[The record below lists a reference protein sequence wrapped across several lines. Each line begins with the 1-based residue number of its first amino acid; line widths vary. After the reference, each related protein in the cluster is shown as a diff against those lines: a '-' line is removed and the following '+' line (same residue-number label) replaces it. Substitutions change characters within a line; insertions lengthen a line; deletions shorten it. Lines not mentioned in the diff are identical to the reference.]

1 MPDKS
6 GQLLVGQMEGTSMSP
21 NHSRRMSLLEA
32 ILMVGSAAVGL
43 GLFEL
48 SHRTLFKGLIWIA
61 DRGFPNIQSWSTLEA
76 LVTCSDITVFLLP
89 VIIPWTFLL
98 ILLRMRSPRPS
109 WRRIWR
115 QPGMAAC
122 LVAVFAWLWT
132 AVALLLAMNVEHVA
146 RARRVITPADW
157 AQKYL
162 SDEVFMYVGL
172 AVAAVWVVQYSSGRW
187 RRSADW
193 IDMMGRVMGALWI
206 AIGLVWTLREYIE
219 FV

>member
-1 MPDKS
+1 MT
-6 GQLLVGQMEGTSMSP
+6 LLDA
-21 NHSRRMSLLEA
+21 MSL
-32 ILMVGSAAVGL
+32 VGSAAVGL

-132 AVALLLAMNVEHVA
+132 AVALLLAMNVEHMA

-193 IDMMGRVMGALWI
+193 IDMMGRVVGALWI

>member
-1 MPDKS
+1 MPAKS
-6 GQLLVGQMEGTSMSP
+6 GQSLVGQMEGTSMSP
-21 NHSRRMSLLEA
+21 NRSRRMSLLEA
-32 ILMVGSAAVGL
+32 ILMVGSAAVGF

-61 DRGFPNIQSWSTLEA
+61 DSGFPNIQSWSTLEA

-132 AVALLLAMNVEHVA
+132 AVALLLAMNVEHIA

-193 IDMMGRVMGALWI
+193 IDMLGRVVGALWV

>member
-1 MPDKS
+1 
-6 GQLLVGQMEGTSMSP
+6 MSP
-21 NHSRRMSLLEA
+21 YQRRRMSLLDA
-32 ILMVGSAAVGL
+32 ILMVGSAAIGL

-48 SHRTLFKGLIWIA
+48 SHRTLFKGRIWIA
-61 DRGFPNIQSWSTLEA
+61 DIGFPDFQTWSTMEA

-89 VIIPWTFLL
+89 VVIPWTFVL
-98 ILLRMRSPRPS
+98 ILLRMRSPRLS

-122 LVAVFAWLWT
+122 LVAVLAWLWT
-132 AVALLLAMNVEHVA
+132 VVALLMAMNAGRVA
-146 RARRVITPADW
+146 RSRRMITPADW

-172 AVAAVWVVQYSSGRW
+172 AVAAVWIVQYLSGRW
-187 RRSADW
+187 QRSADW
-193 IDMMGRVMGALWI
+193 IDTMGRVVGVLWI
-206 AIGLVWTLREYIE
+206 MIGLVWTMREYIE

>member
-1 MPDKS
+1 
-6 GQLLVGQMEGTSMSP
+6 
-21 NHSRRMSLLEA
+21 MSLLEA

-132 AVALLLAMNVEHVA
+132 AVALLLAVNVEHVA

-193 IDMMGRVMGALWI
+193 IDLMGRVAGALWI
-206 AIGLVWTLREYIE
+206 VIGLVWTLREYIE

>member
-1 MPDKS
+1 
-6 GQLLVGQMEGTSMSP
+6 MSP
-21 NHSRRMSLLEA
+21 NHSRRMSLLDA

-193 IDMMGRVMGALWI
+193 IDMMGRVVGALWI